1 MIHASVRVGSHAIDH
16 SFSQLYAWGPS
27 EVFSHVNVSIEYSVG
42 KRDGSGGEREL
53 DVLVTPI
60 AVVLADD
67 ESDAEVSLADFA
79 VAFTGSFAWGRV
91 GTASA
96 AAASGSRHLSLQGYV
111 VQKRLS

>member
-60 AVVLADD
+60 AVVLAD